1 MELAPHLIHEAWTAL
16 EHLPFGS
23 AFEQQTGDPRLW
35 LLTSMVKDGL
45 LVCVDPATGGTALCS
60 RSTIVRRRSVQV
72 VPL

>member
-1 MELAPHLIHEAWTAL
+1 MELAPHLIPEAWTAL
-16 EHLPFGS
+16 ESLPLGS

-60 RSTIVRRRSVQV
+60 PSTIVRLRAVRI
-72 VPL
+72 VPV